1 MKKRALI
8 SVFDKTGILEFAKF
22 LDKKGIEIIS
32 TGGTYKYL
40 KENGL
45 TVLDISEV
53 TNFKEM
59 LDGRVKT
66 LHPNIHG
73 GILAIRDNA
82 EHMETIKNE
91 GIAPIDFVVV
101 NLYPFFKE
109 VQTNKS
115 FDEKIEFID
124 IGGPTMLRSAAKSFK
139 DVTVICNIEDYEKVM
154 QEIENNGDVAFETKK
169 RLAGKVFNLTSA
181 YDAAISNFLLEDEY
195 PNYLSMSYEKKFDLR
210 YGENPHQSSAY
221 YVSTTENGSM
231 KDFEQLNGKELSF
244 NNIRDMDIAWK
255 VVGEFEEPAACAIK
269 HSTPCGV
276 AVADNI
282 YTAYTR
288 AHDCDPVSIFGG
300 IVALN
305 REVDS
310 KTAEE
315 LKKIFLEIVIAPSF
329 TNEALEILKSKKNL
343 RVIKCNIKK
352 SQDKLE
358 YVKVDGGLL
367 VQETNSKMID
377 EMNIVTEKVPT
388 EQEKSDMVLGMK
400 VVKYV
405 KSNAIVV
412 VKDGM
417 AIGVGTGQTNRIW
430 STVHAIEHAQEK
442 IGKDLTGAVLASDA
456 FFPFRDCV
464 DTTNEAG
471 IKAIVQPGG
480 SMRDQESIDA
490 CNEHGIA
497 MVFTGIRHFKH

>member
-45 TVLDISEV
+45 TVLDVSEV

-73 GILAIRDNA
+73 GILAIRDNV

-91 GIAPIDFVVV
+91 GIETIDFVVV

-109 VQTNKS
+109 VQTDKT

-154 QEIENNGDVAFETKK
+154 QEIENNGDVTFETKK

-221 YVSTTENGSM
+221 YVSTTESGSM

-282 YTAYTR
+282 YTAYTK

-305 REVDS
+305 KEVDS
-310 KTAEE
+310 KTADE

-464 DTTNEAG
+464 DTANEAG

>member
-45 TVLDISEV
+45 TVLDVSEV

-73 GILAIRDNA
+73 GILAIRDNV

-91 GIAPIDFVVV
+91 GIETIDFVVV

-109 VQTNKS
+109 VQTDKT

-154 QEIENNGDVAFETKK
+154 QEIENNGDVTFETKK

-255 VVGEFEEPAACAIK
+255 VVGEFEEPASCAIK

-282 YTAYTR
+282 YTAYTK

-329 TNEALEILKSKKNL
+329 TDEALEILKSKKNL
-343 RVIKCNIKK
+343 RVIKSKIKQQ
-352 SQDKLE
+352 QDKME

-367 VQETNSKMID
+367 VQQTNNKMID
-377 EMNIVTEKVPT
+377 KMNVVTDKAPT
-388 EQEKSDMVLGMK
+388 EQEKEDMILGMK
-400 VVKYV
+400 VVKHV

-430 STVHAIEHAQEK
+430 ATVHAIEHAQEK
-442 IGKDLTGAVLASDA
+442 IGKDLKGAVLASDA

-464 DTTNEAG
+464 DTANEAG